1 MCFMNSYSKFKRSVA
16 ATQLVPRPIIRKQE
30 SVSLATIKTTAIP
43 ATPELV
49 LVPENTITPTRV
61 VMRLPLVPI
70 TETSK
75 LKPWDT
81 YCEIKTDIK
90 MVTGQ
95 TRAFHKLLG
104 NFLAT
109 SCISSNFF
117 RFEQLFAF

>member
-1 MCFMNSYSKFKRSVA
+1 MADEDSHS
-16 ATQLVPRPIIRKQE
+16 
-30 SVSLATIKTTAIP
+30 IP

-81 YCEIKTDIK
+81 YYEIKTDIK

-95 TRAFHKLLG
+95 TRAFHKLLA

-109 SCISSNFF
+109 SRISSNFLHS
-117 RFEQLFAF
+117 EQFLVFYQF